1 MKQILDFYL
10 PDCGPCRLVEP
21 IINKLAAENP
31 SSLIVSKIDA
41 RSMIAKEFSVE
52 KAPTII
58 FVDNGVEVERFVGL
72 TPAFKLREAAAR
84 LKNRV

>member
-1 MKQILDFYL
+1 MKQIFDFYL

-31 SSLIVSKIDA
+31 DIDVRKLDA
-41 RSMIAKEFSVE
+41 RDPLAETFGVS

-58 FVDNGVEVERFVGL
+58 FLHNDLEVERFVGL
-72 TPAFKLREAAAR
+72 TPAFKLRDAAAR
-84 LKNRV
+84 LKAL